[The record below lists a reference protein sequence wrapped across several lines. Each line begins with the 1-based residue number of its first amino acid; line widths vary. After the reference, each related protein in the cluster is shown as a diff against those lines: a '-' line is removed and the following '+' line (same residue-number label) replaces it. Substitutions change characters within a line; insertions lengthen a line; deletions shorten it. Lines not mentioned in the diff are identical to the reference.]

1 MPISKEKIRKIIL
14 NYGKNEKNT
23 GSPEVQIALLTE
35 EILNLLEHLKNHK
48 KDKSSKRG
56 LILKLAHRKK
66 LLRYLRKV
74 SYERYKKI
82 TEELGL

>member
-1 MPISKEKIRKIIL
+1 MPIGKEKIRKIIL